1 MTYPR
6 AGHLT
11 TDTQTM
17 SYTEYTSYC
26 TTKPL
31 TLTQPLCFDVGA
43 TLEHKSG
50 VRVRGISD
58 YTKQNKA

>member
-1 MTYPR
+1 MLMTYPR
-6 AGHLT
+6 AGHLI
-11 TDTQTM
+11 TDIQTI

-43 TLEHKSG
+43 TTLKHKSG
-50 VRVRGISD
+50 VRVREVAD
-58 YTKQNKA
+58 